1 MFQSASNAA
10 SWRSSVSAIAA
21 VGAVKVAL
29 ASETVSPK
37 AFLAAAIVSADGVN
51 AVRLVGAVVPAFAFV
66 DVLALGNRQGGFE
79 AVLTLARVRPHRV
92 DALAPRRTVIRA
104 ETALVHVV
112 TSGAV
117 AFKPGVAHALWII
130 AGQTGGVGM
139 THESVPMR
147 TAES

>member
-37 AFLAAAIVSADGVN
+37 AFLAAAIVSADSVN

-79 AVLTLARVRPHRV
+79 AVLTLARVRAHRV
-92 DALAPRRTVIRA
+92 DALAP
-104 ETALVHVV
+104 
-112 TSGAV
+112 
-117 AFKPGVAHALWII
+117 
-130 AGQTGGVGM
+130 
-139 THESVPMR
+139 
-147 TAES
+147 